1 MLSPVGMDLDLTRK
15 KIYFADTENN
25 RVRVITK
32 STGIISTV
40 AGNGAARYTGDK
52 GPATLATLYYP
63 FDVALDTQSG
73 LLYIADSGN
82 SAIRKVNISSGI
94 ITTVA
99 GTGTAGSG
107 GDGGPATLANLNSP
121 YGVAF
126 YPSSRTLY
134 ISDNGNCVIRSLAV
148 ASGLISTLVSLGYCG
163 GSGYYG
169 SSSYSDYGGIAVSPS
184 TGNVYFTVSIANS
197 VQMVNVSTKT
207 VYPLAGSGFSS
218 GYSGDGGLG
227 IKALLNNPL
236 SVAVHATTG
245 DVYIADSGN
254 NVIRMVTQ
262 STGIITTVAGTGVA
276 GYSGDG
282 VKATKSELYLPYGVA
297 VDSITGMVYI
307 SDTFNYR
314 IRAVNGII
322 SSTDTLPT
330 APRKYNQFL

>member
-15 KIYFADTENN
+15 LIYFADTENN

-63 FDVALDTQSG
+63 FDVALDVQSG
-73 LLYIADSGN
+73 ALYIADSGN

-99 GTGTAGSG
+99 GTGTAGYG
-107 GDGGPATLANLNSP
+107 GDGGPGTSATLRTP
-121 YGVAF
+121 YGLAF
-126 YPSSRTLY
+126 DTSSRILY
-134 ISDNGNCVIRSLAV
+134 ISDNGNCAIRSLAV
-148 ASGLISTLVSLGYCG
+148 DSGLISTLVSLGYCG

-169 SSSYSDYGGIAVSPS
+169 STSSDYGGIAVSPS
-184 TGNVYFTVSIANS
+184 TGNVYFTVTTENS

-207 VYPLAGSGFSS
+207 VYPVAGSGFSS

-245 DVYIADSGN
+245 DIYIADSGN

-262 STGIITTVAGTGVA
+262 STGIITTVAGTGTA

-282 VKATKSELYLPYGVA
+282 VNATKSDLYLPYGVA

-314 IRAVNGII
+314 IRAVDGII

>member
-15 KIYFADTENN
+15 LIYFADTENN

-63 FDVALDTQSG
+63 FDVALDVQSG
-73 LLYIADSGN
+73 ALYIADSGN

-99 GTGTAGSG
+99 GTGTAGYG
-107 GDGGPATLANLNSP
+107 GDGGPATLAKLNSP

-126 YPSSRTLY
+126 YSSSRTLY

-148 ASGLISTLVSLGYCG
+148 DSGLISELVSIGYCG

-169 SSSYSDYGGIAVSPS
+169 STSSDYGGIAVSPS
-184 TGNVYFTVSIANS
+184 TGNVYFTVTTENS

-207 VYPLAGSGFSS
+207 VYPVAGSGFSS

-245 DVYIADSGN
+245 DIYIADSGN

-262 STGIITTVAGTGVA
+262 STGIITTVAGTGTS

-282 VKATKSELYLPYGVA
+282 VKATESDLYLPYGVA

-314 IRAVNGII
+314 IRAVDGII